1 MHLCAYSVS
10 VRQSARAAC
19 LPACA
24 TGYSDELLSREQG
37 CQVVAS
43 LQASHFQPSRPA
55 LCSFS
60 LLCSFHFVT
69 HHVTQ
74 QHGFFVLCPARLAQ
88 TRSIPR
94 EVS

>member
-43 LQASHFQPSRPA
+43 LQASHFQPSRPP
-55 LCSFS
+55 LFFSF
-60 LLCSFHFVT
+60 LCSFHLSPIMSAINAD
-69 HHVTQ
+69 
-74 QHGFFVLCPARLAQ
+74 FFCLLPKFWA
-88 TRSIPR
+88 
-94 EVS
+94 

>member
-1 MHLCAYSVS
+1 MHVCAYSVS

-55 LCSFS
+55 LSFS
-60 LLCSFHFVT
+60 LSSALFICHPSCQPSTRISFVFC
-69 HHVTQ
+69 Q
-74 QHGFFVLCPARLAQ
+74 SFGLFFGVGG
-88 TRSIPR
+88 
-94 EVS
+94 